1 MKPAREIFVSERCG
15 AAFTVQKGQRIRV
28 IDVKGGQVADFVSFN
43 RNDTAEKLSTA
54 VTLDNN
60 GCILAGRG
68 DTLYSNR
75 YNPML
80 EISEDS
86 VGRHDLLFPACS
98 PPMYRQQYGITEW
111 HPSCSQN
118 LAHSLEEYGIPE
130 DLIPN
135 PFNIFMNSHV
145 WEDGRVSVCEPL
157 SGPGDYIELTALMDL
172 VVAVSACPVEE
183 SRCNAGKCGPIKIEL
198 L

>member
-1 MKPAREIFVSERCG
+1 LKPAREIFVAERSG
-15 AAFTVQKGQRIRV
+15 AAFTVRKGRRIRI
-28 IDVKGGQVADFVSFN
+28 IDVRGGQVADFVSFN

-54 VTLDNN
+54 VTIDSN
-60 GCILAGRG
+60 GSILVGKG
-68 DTLYSNR
+68 DTLFSNR

-98 PPMYRQQYGITEW
+98 PPMYRHQYGITE
-111 HPSCSQN
+111 HRPSCSQN
-118 LAHSLEEYGIPE
+118 LAHSLEEYGITE

-145 WEDGRVSVCEPL
+145 WEDGRVSVREPL
-157 SGPGDYIELTALMDL
+157 SAPGDYIELAALMDL
-172 VVAVSACPVEE
+172 VVAVSACSVEE
-183 SRCNAGKCGPIKIEL
+183 SRCNAGKCGPIKIDL
-198 L
+198 F